1 MGRLLIGLAVL
12 VALIA
17 TVGGSQGSSGRNVT
31 LQEQA
36 LYDFYYRFTT
46 GWNQA
51 DPGRMAR
58 LWAKDGDHISAD
70 GRVAKGRSAIEALFA
85 DQLNTTY
92 RGSRLS
98 LTLDSIR
105 FISPEVAIA
114 TGGFELSGI
123 RSGEGGTPVT
133 MKGLHTDI
141 WSVQDG
147 EWQIVASR
155 SLVPLTAARAQAQAP
170 PADDANASLA
180 FESSR

>member
-1 MGRLLIGLAVL
+1 MGRLLIGLAIS
-12 VALIA
+12 IA
-17 TVGGSQGSSGRNVT
+17 FAAGEAQGSGARHVT
-31 LQEQA
+31 LEEQA
-36 LYDFYYRFTT
+36 LHDFYYRFTSA
-46 GWNQA
+46 WNQN

-70 GRVAKGRSAIEALFA
+70 GRVAKGRGAVEALFA

-92 RGSRLS
+92 RGSRIS
-98 LTLDSIR
+98 LTLDSVR

-123 RSGEGGTPVT
+123 PAGDGRTLPS
-133 MKGLHTDI
+133 MYGLHTDI

-155 SLVPLTAARAQAQAP
+155 SLVPLGARP
-170 PADDANASLA
+170 PAAAATEAEGDANASLA
-180 FESSR
+180 FDTTR